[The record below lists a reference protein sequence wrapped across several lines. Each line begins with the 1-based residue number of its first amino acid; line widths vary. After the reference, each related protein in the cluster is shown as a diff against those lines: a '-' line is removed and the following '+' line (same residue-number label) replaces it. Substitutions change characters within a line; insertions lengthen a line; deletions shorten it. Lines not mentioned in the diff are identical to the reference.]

1 MMPEKIITGGGW
13 AEVLLRDKPGKFRSL
28 SDLQEKDYRQCGSA
42 IPLKELPSLRDLL
55 VMVLAGNYDGLDRAF
70 QHGDVLQIVLKS
82 GAVRSY
88 VAVHVQ
94 TMKDSGEGGAYLV
107 QRVPSDEHGL
117 IQLPQRFA
125 SFWARQKY
133 PHESD

>member
-1 MMPEKIITGGGW
+1 MSEKIITGGGW

-70 QHGDVLQIVLKS
+70 QHGDVLQIVTQA

-88 VAVHVQ
+88 VAVHLP
-94 TMKDSGEGGAYLV
+94 TLKTSGEGGSY
-107 QRVPSDEHGL
+107 RVEIAPGDSHGL
-117 IQLPQRFA
+117 VLLPQRFA

-133 PHESD
+133 PHEFD